1 MSLDKN
7 WSDFVLGE
15 GLDKN
20 IFTYLHG
27 LQEVISAIKLRSITE
42 EHRLTLAKQHIKE
55 VRRSARKMQNEM
67 KLLEEK
73 LNILEESLNEG
84 K

>member
-1 MSLDKN
+1 MSIDKN
-7 WSDFVLGE
+7 WSDFILGE
-15 GLDKN
+15 SLDRN

-27 LQEVISAIKLRSITE
+27 LQEIIIAIKPRSITE
-42 EHRLTLAKQHIKE
+42 EHRLSLAKQHIKE
-55 VRRSARKMQNEM
+55 VRRSARRMQNEM
-67 KLLEEK
+67 KMLEEK